1 MATRRWRMPLLAL
14 LTLPPLLGVL
24 LISGIS
30 WRLFDPAVTQSS
42 EVALEVLEDMIRTTG
57 SESLRYPLAV
67 GDEEAV
73 ERLVGAMARNDLVF
87 AVQVADAEGRL
98 VARAQ
103 NQQLPIAE
111 GIQLI
116 EYRQPL
122 TIQALADEPVSVGAG
137 DGEVYVGEVL
147 FQLTPHVLAEQKSRL
162 VKDYQRLIGV
172 VLLLGSLLV
181 LLAARI
187 LWRSARTITGALRRI
202 AAGERGILIDNEPLV
217 SEFDVIA
224 RGVNRLSEN
233 VDEARARQEASL
245 QQLEAAV
252 NSAQQS
258 DRETR
263 AFYETA
269 TREIA
274 DPVMQVVEL
283 LKLNQQGASSPVD
296 PAVILHNAERVKLS
310 VLAMLGKLEEAQD
323 GRVTTEVDLT
333 DYFSDLATRYRPR
346 FARKGLAFH
355 VSGSAPT
362 VLENV
367 QIDSGTLD
375 IVLEK
380 LLENALAFTPQ
391 GEVRIHWQIV
401 DEATLGP
408 ELVISVKDNGLGIA
422 AQHLEKVFDR
432 YTQFSPDNDGTSG
445 SGLGLYI
452 ARELL
457 ARRGGSLGLVSQ
469 RGVGSEFTVR
479 LPVVPL
485 TRPETARPGLQGQ
498 TSLTVGVDASQHR
511 LIESSLSVWGMEVLQ
526 ADTAIEALAL
536 LAKHPVRLL
545 WVEEGIEDIDLDS
558 FLAEARK
565 RQAGARVAVLALDAA
580 ESQDGVLQVRK
591 PVEKPE
597 INALLR
603 QLIET
608 ADDRV
613 DYRLVERLKTVQK
626 PDNE

>member
-1 MATRRWRMPLLAL
+1 MSTRRWRMPLLAL

-103 NQQLPIAE
+103 NQQLPIAQ

-122 TIQALADEPVSVGAG
+122 TIQSLADEPVLVGAG

-147 FQLTPHVLAEQKSRL
+147 FQLTPHVLTEQKSRL

-202 AAGERGILIDNEPLV
+202 AAGERGILINDEPLV

-283 LKLNQQGASSPVD
+283 LKLNQQSASSPVD

-310 VLAMLGKLEEAQD
+310 VLAMLGKLEEAQE

-333 DYFSDLATRYRPR
+333 DYFSDLATRYQPR
-346 FARKGLAFH
+346 FARRGLAFH

-362 VLENV
+362 TIDNV
-367 QIDSGTLD
+367 QVDSGTLD

-391 GEVRIHWQIV
+391 GEVRIHWQV
-401 DEATLGP
+401 VEESTLGP
-408 ELVISVKDNGLGIA
+408 ELVISVKDNGQGIA
-422 AQHLEKVFDR
+422 AQDLEKVFER
-432 YTQFSPDNDGTSG
+432 YTQFSPDNDGASG

-479 LPVVPL
+479 LPVVL
-485 TRPETARPGLQGQ
+485 VTRPEIAQPALQGHI
-498 TSLTVGVDASQHR
+498 SLTVGVDASQHR
-511 LIESSLSVWGMEVLQ
+511 LIESSLAVWGMDTLQ

-536 LAKHPVRLL
+536 LAKHPVSLL

-565 RQAGARVAVLALDAA
+565 RLKGAKVVVLAPDST
-580 ESQDGVLQVRK
+580 ESHDGVLQVRK

-597 INALLR
+597 VNTILR
-603 QLIET
+603 QLTGT

-613 DYRLVERLKTVQK
+613 DYRLIDRLKTVQK